1 MAGEGV
7 CRPLFP
13 EVVTPQMS
21 GTTEYDEETVVRVM
35 KALKTVRIGDV
46 SAKATG
52 ASGRRIYDFVDP
64 ETGEPVD
71 FTFFKDTFFY
81 DGISYDVLDWGD
93 LDDID
98 MKKHGRKTGN

>member
-1 MAGEGV
+1 MNHGRGRSLQAVISWSCHTADVWYNG
-7 CRPLFP
+7 
-13 EVVTPQMS
+13 
-21 GTTEYDEETVVRVM
+21 YDEETVVRVM

-81 DGISYDVLDWGD
+81 KMGA
-93 LDDID
+93 
-98 MKKHGRKTGN
+98 

>member
-1 MAGEGV
+1 
-7 CRPLFP
+7 
-13 EVVTPQMS
+13 
-21 GTTEYDEETVVRVM
+21 M

-98 MKKHGRKTGN
+98 MKKLGRKTGN